1 MLLRSSLLHAVLN
14 RRNPL
19 HGDDKNQMILALF
32 RRWSSKSS
40 KSSTEGLIVDSFQ
53 GACLNV
59 GYMTA
64 KKKNTRKDNLSVIPS
79 SLPLSSLH
87 AQSQSGNSLTE
98 WWVMGQDR
106 RYSRR
111 GLRNALFIEFANSD
125 VDKFSTSLTFMWLR
139 RSPEQPFPP
148 HNRFTSLHQALG
160 SSFLI
165 CATRDS

>member
-1 MLLRSSLLHAVLN
+1 MRSVWHSSFN
-14 RRNPL
+14 WRNPL
-19 HGDDKNQMILALF
+19 YGDDKNQMILVLF

-40 KSSTEGLIVDSFQ
+40 KSSTERLIVDSFQ

-64 KKKNTRKDNLSVIPS
+64 KKKKNTRKDNLSVILS

-111 GLRNALFIEFANSD
+111 GSRNALFIEFANSD